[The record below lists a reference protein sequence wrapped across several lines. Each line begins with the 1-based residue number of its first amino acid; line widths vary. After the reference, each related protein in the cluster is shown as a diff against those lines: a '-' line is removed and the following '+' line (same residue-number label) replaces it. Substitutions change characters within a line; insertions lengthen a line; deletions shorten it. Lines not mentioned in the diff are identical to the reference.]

1 MLDKAETKTVYAYDN
16 TGLYSGAKILNYT
29 DHSPVSGAWQI
40 PAGCTETIPPA
51 AKDNYDIIWDG
62 TEWVYK
68 EQAKVTN
75 NQNDE
80 STNTIGS
87 VKEPVEPSFPDRLA
101 AVEDALNSR
110 LME

>member
-1 MLDKAETKTVYAYDN
+1 MLDKTEIKTVYTYDD

-29 DHSPVSGAWQI
+29 DRSPVSGAWQI

-62 TEWVYK
+62 TEWGYK
-68 EQAKVTN
+68 EQEKTN
-75 NQNDE
+75 DTQNDE
-80 STNTIGS
+80 LTQVNNE
-87 VKEPVEPSFPDRLA
+87 KQPAEPSFSDRLA